1 MFCIIFLGKIYPT
14 YTKFSD
20 IQASETNSADLY
32 AEKHGIW
39 TGSVL
44 FAHYENMPI
53 QIYWKS
59 YH

>member
-20 IQASETNSADLY
+20 IQASETKSADLY

-53 QIYWKS
+53 QIY
-59 YH
+59 